1 MSSQRIRTVFT
12 RIVVPNL
19 SGNKDWFCGR
29 VFPWIV
35 GGVDVFRVIQVHH
48 ICCVLYYYYNSS
60 TSDHQALVQRLETSA
75 LGHWWFS
82 F

>member
-1 MSSQRIRTVFT
+1 MSSQRIGTIFT

-35 GGVDVFRVIQVHH
+35 GVVDGFR
-48 ICCVLYYYYNSS
+48 
-60 TSDHQALVQRLETSA
+60 
-75 LGHWWFS
+75 
-82 F
+82 